1 MGTHILQKQNIIP
14 HTNFDELFQIKI
26 PALKGRARTT
36 NLLILETIATYGPLL
51 KYDVYKRLNNRGIT
65 EYSTVTRRI
74 DSLRERGYLGEANQR
89 MTERGKRRAESM
101 FGLTW
106 KGFIASF
113 VSKAVR
119 EDALQVI
126 EKNPLLFIPEKEF
139 VLLVVR
145 EVFDS
150 KEIEKITALLLQGC
164 LEAIPNLEI
173 IEEYQLALYVLQ
185 GMREIPPDLMRIS
198 EIPEK
203 KKDLTKLLDNPRILK
218 LVKEKILP
226 ILSEWQ
232 KNLYVMF
239 QIFKVMNQ
247 VGDFIKKLQPDD
259 KPSERLKEYLKTLKV
274 DEKTIMLET
283 NN

>member
-1 MGTHILQKQNIIP
+1 MQKQNIIP

>member
-1 MGTHILQKQNIIP
+1 MQKQNIIP

-126 EKNPLLFIPEKEF
+126 
-139 VLLVVR
+139 
-145 EVFDS
+145 
-150 KEIEKITALLLQGC
+150 
-164 LEAIPNLEI
+164 
-173 IEEYQLALYVLQ
+173 
-185 GMREIPPDLMRIS
+185 
-198 EIPEK
+198 
-203 KKDLTKLLDNPRILK
+203 
-218 LVKEKILP
+218 
-226 ILSEWQ
+226 
-232 KNLYVMF
+232 
-239 QIFKVMNQ
+239 
-247 VGDFIKKLQPDD
+247 
-259 KPSERLKEYLKTLKV
+259 
-274 DEKTIMLET
+274 
-283 NN
+283 

>member
-1 MGTHILQKQNIIP
+1 M
-14 HTNFDELFQIKI
+14 
-26 PALKGRARTT
+26 
-36 NLLILETIATYGPLL
+36 
-51 KYDVYKRLNNRGIT
+51 
-65 EYSTVTRRI
+65 
-74 DSLRERGYLGEANQR
+74 
-89 MTERGKRRAESM
+89 
-101 FGLTW
+101 
-106 KGFIASF
+106 
-113 VSKAVR
+113 
-119 EDALQVI
+119 
-126 EKNPLLFIPEKEF
+126 LFIPEKEF

>member
-1 MGTHILQKQNIIP
+1 LQRQTIIP
-14 HTNFDELFQIKI
+14 HTNFDELFEIKI

-36 NLLILETIATYGPLL
+36 NLLILETIATNGPLL
-51 KYDVYKRLNNRGIT
+51 KYDVFKRLNNRGIT

-74 DSLRERGYLGEANQR
+74 DSLRKRGYLGEADQR
-89 MTERGKRRAESM
+89 VTERGKRRAESM

-113 VSKAVR
+113 VSKVVR
-119 EDALQVI
+119 EDTLQVI
-126 EKNPLLFIPEKEF
+126 AKNPLLFIPEKEF
-139 VLLVVR
+139 VLLVIK

-164 LEAIPNLEI
+164 LEVIPNLEI
-173 IEEYQLALYVLQ
+173 IEEYQLWLYVLQ

-198 EIPEK
+198 EIPEN
-203 KKDLTKLLDNPRILK
+203 KKDLTRLLDNPRILQ
-218 LVKEKILP
+218 LVKERILP

-232 KNLYVMF
+232 RNLYVMF
-239 QIFKVMNQ
+239 QVFKVMNQ
-247 VGDFIKKLQPDD
+247 VGDFIKRLQPDD
-259 KPSERLKEYLKTLKV
+259 KPSERLKEFLKTLEV

-283 NN
+283 KN